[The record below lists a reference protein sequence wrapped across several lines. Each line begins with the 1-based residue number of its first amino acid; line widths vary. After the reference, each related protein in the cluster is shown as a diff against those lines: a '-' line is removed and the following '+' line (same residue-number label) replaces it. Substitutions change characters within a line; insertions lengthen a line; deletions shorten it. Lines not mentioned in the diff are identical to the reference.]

1 MEQHGKH
8 KEMQQYLQSKLDDAK
23 AYVGKEDKLYNLLLI
38 EFYTEALQILGKSSD
53 KSLLLKQ
60 CDRLYSSWTSW
71 VRAEGETEKRKEFI
85 RQQTEA
91 RAEAFAVIRN
101 IADYLNGSW
110 GRFPLPQTTKRPK
123 Q

>member
-1 MEQHGKH
+1 MVQQGKH

-23 AYVGKEDKLYNLLLI
+23 AYVGKEDKRYNLLLI
-38 EFYTEALQILGKSSD
+38 EFYTEALQILGKPGD

-91 RAEAFAVIRN
+91 RAEAFAVLRN
-101 IADYLNGSW
+101 IADYLD
-110 GRFPLPQTTKRPK
+110 
-123 Q
+123 